1 MQPINYML
9 DVQSPLQ
16 AAMAGY
22 AQGQGL
28 KSQQQGMEM
37 QRELMDMKRMELQQ
51 TQQQIAQHQ
60 ARAQEVQAMMAQFAE
75 QVRMGD
81 VTAEDVI
88 QMQFAVPE
96 MAESIQQAWE
106 TLDTAQKDGKIR
118 DYAKLAVALK
128 RNPEVAMQ
136 LIDERILAA
145 ENAGDIEQRDLM
157 RAIRAQAEMNPEAV
171 LSSALMEMATVMDKD
186 QFKNFMEVAMPSTDA
201 VSVEGKIFQDYNSG
215 RFGDPQS
222 LGAQRVLAQALD
234 RARGPQVQ
242 VTVGP
247 DGKQYQYLEQ
257 LPDGMVV
264 PKDLLGGYVPG
275 TDRIAVRDS
284 TNPQGFREEI
294 VQGSNTAMA
303 QTQRAL
309 NTETV
314 GSVMFE
320 DLNFAMDLL
329 REGRAKTGPFIA
341 GLVGKQREK
350 GAAGLVQGVVRQAF
364 PETVALTQVLDS
376 IRSNVTVQEIQKARE
391 ASPTGGL
398 MGNMSERQSD
408 MMGTLLGQLTEDLPD
423 QVLEQNLIRL
433 QNLMLDAV
441 HGTPAQIAELVR
453 QGKVDP
459 DLAQILSYRT
469 PTTYS
474 AAPYGLRQGQQS
486 ETSAQNIMQMTPEQ
500 LSQLDV
506 TQMNAD
512 QLRAYNARIREFGAQ

>member
-37 QRELMDMKRMELQQ
+37 QRELMDMKRTEFQQ
-51 TQQQIAQHQ
+51 AQQQIAQQQ

-186 QFKNFMEVAMPSTDA
+186 QFKNFMEVAMPRPADA
-201 VSVEGKIFQDYNSG
+201 ASVEGKIMQDYQAG
-215 RFGDPQS
+215 MFGPVGS
-222 LGAQRVLAQALD
+222 PEAQRLLTQALD
-234 RARGPQVQ
+234 RARGPQTVVNVGDTLSPGLKKQDELFAQ
-242 VTVGP
+242 VAVDWQTGGGADSVKQATQLADTLDRLAAGENLTGPVVG
-247 DGKQYQYLEQ
+247 Q
-257 LPDGMVV
+257 LPDFVLAFV
-264 PKDLLGGYVPG
+264 
-275 TDRIAVRDS
+275 
-284 TNPQGFREEI
+284 NPE
-294 VQGSNTAMA
+294 
-303 QTQRAL
+303 
-309 NTETV
+309 
-314 GSVMFE
+314 
-320 DLNFAMDLL
+320 
-329 REGRAKTGPFIA
+329 
-341 GLVGKQREK
+341 
-350 GAAGLVQGVVRQAF
+350 
-364 PETVALTQVLDS
+364 S
-376 IRSNVTVQEIQKARE
+376 IDARE
-391 ASPTGGL
+391 AVEEVVQRNL
-398 MGNMSERQSD
+398 R
-408 MMGTLLGQLTEDLPD
+408 LILGAQFTQREGEL
-423 QVLEQNLIRL
+423 LIR
-433 QNLMLDAV
+433 
-441 HGTPAQIAELVR
+441 
-453 QGKVDP
+453 
-459 DLAQILSYRT
+459 
-469 PTTYS
+469 
-474 AAPYGLRQGQQS
+474 
-486 ETSAQNIMQMTPEQ
+486 
-500 LSQLDV
+500 
-506 TQMNAD
+506 
-512 QLRAYNARIREFGAQ
+512 RAYNPKLSPQVNAKRVSRLFRQMEVAADQKQRMVDYFSANGTLQGYTGPVPTISSFEQAIEGPRGAGDLPTVTTDAQYEALPSGAEFIGDDGKRYRKP